1 MGAHSNWGKKGTSM
15 KQLGLV
21 MCPKCGYL
29 WNLNAD
35 DQYIFVLFEDT
46 IVTCPKC
53 YRRVGA
59 VIPIVKINQQYSGG
73 FHATKV

>member
-1 MGAHSNWGKKGTSM
+1 M

-29 WNLNAD
+29 WHLNAD

-46 IVTCPKC
+46 IVICPKC
-53 YRRVGA
+53 YKNVGA
-59 VIPIVKINQQYSGG
+59 VTPTVKNKQKYSGG
-73 FHATKV
+73 FRATKV